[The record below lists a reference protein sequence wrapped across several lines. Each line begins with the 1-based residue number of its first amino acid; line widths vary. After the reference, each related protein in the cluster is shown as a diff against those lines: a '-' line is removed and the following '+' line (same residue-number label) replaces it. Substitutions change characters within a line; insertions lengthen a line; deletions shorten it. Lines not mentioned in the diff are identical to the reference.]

1 MIDVSEIRRC
11 ADALEH
17 ASPANHRLVLDL
29 HGERYELRCDDASLA
44 DALRLYFATFVS
56 DESDAPTSVKISTYE
71 RPAPA
76 FDPAEVITPPLG
88 RGSKRLKEQYVERPD
103 GRFVLKTRTGMVFGF
118 GGAHNIAVGPCNAN
132 PNQVVNFV
140 NNRLMSRAL
149 ERGAVLAHA
158 AAVAKDGAAIAFAG
172 FSGMGKS
179 TTALHLMN
187 VPDTVFVSNDRLLLH
202 ARPDGEVMAAG
213 VPKHPRINPG
223 TALHNPALAGIVSEE
238 KAATLRALPRDEL
251 WHLEDKYDAIIERCF
266 GPDRFRLLAP
276 LRAFVVLNWD
286 TPSAP
291 LTVTECAI
299 SDRVDLL
306 DAIMKGP
313 GLFHRPGHPLPTPD
327 PRAYLEVLRDVPIIE
342 LSGGPDFDGAV
353 RECLRLFEAA
363 SPRVDPT

>member
-1 MIDVSEIRRC
+1 MIDTSKIQRC
-11 ADALEH
+11 AEALEH
-17 ASPANHRLVLDL
+17 DSPANHRMVLDL
-29 HGERYELRCDDASLA
+29 HGERYALRCDQVGLA
-44 DALRLYFATFVS
+44 DELRRYFAAFVS
-56 DESDAPTSVKISTYE
+56 GDSNAPVSVTISAYE
-71 RPAPA
+71 RSTLA

-118 GGAHNIAVGPCNAN
+118 GGPHNIAVGPCNAN

-202 ARPDGEVMAAG
+202 AGSDGEVMAAG

-223 TALHNPALAGIVSEE
+223 TALHNPALAGIVSDE

-251 WHLEDKYDAIIERCF
+251 WQLEDKYDAIVEQCF

-291 LTVTECAI
+291 MLVTECAI
-299 SDRVDLL
+299 SERADLL
-306 DAIMKGP
+306 EAIMKGP
-313 GLFHRPGHPLPTPD
+313 GLFHRPGSPIPTPN
-327 PRAYLEVLRDVPIIE
+327 PRDYLEMLRDVPIIE
-342 LSGGPDFDGAV
+342 FSGGPDFEGAV
-353 RECLRLFEAA
+353 RECLRLFERA
-363 SPRVDPT
+363 SSRRDTP